1 MKTTFLKKEEN
12 RYEWTFHKIEY
23 SKLTIMGLSLV
34 LGAPMAWL
42 FGAHAASPFG
52 DKFRGSNKS
61 KVTGNVDFKSDKGT
75 TKGFR
80 IGNCP
85 PVPGQ
90 IIKVETT
97 DVGTVTFLRTVA
109 PAKGQDQTERLGL
122 PQKYSVDGLLY
133 FQWFVR
139 DWGRKSSKI
148 MTCSRQDGKKTRE
161 FKKIIIERKREI

>member
-12 RYEWTFHKIEY
+12 GYEWTFHKIEY

-42 FGAHAASPFG
+42 GGAQAASPFG
-52 DKFRGSNKS
+52 DTFRGSNKS
-61 KVTGNVDFKSDKGT
+61 KVTGKVDFKPDKGT
-75 TKGFR
+75 TKGIR

-90 IIKVETT
+90 IIKCETT
-97 DVGTVTFLRTVA
+97 DVGTVTFLRTVD

-122 PQKYSVDGLLY
+122 PHKYSVYGFAVFPVVREGLGQKVLENHD
-133 FQWFVR
+133 VLTA
-139 DWGRKSSKI
+139 GR
-148 MTCSRQDGKKTRE
+148 
-161 FKKIIIERKREI
+161 